1 MHETVIFLGPTLDAA
16 AARRVLDA
24 EYLPPIKR
32 GDLAKLGFGVKNV
45 GIIDGE
51 FFQSLA
57 VSPREVLA
65 VLDRGIKVYG
75 SSSMGALRA
84 AETYQY
90 GMIGVGKI
98 FEWYRDGEIDA
109 DDEVAVT
116 YDPVTYRTSSVPLV
130 NVRFCLKSAVS
141 EGVVEQSKAYEIID
155 AVEAL
160 YFPSR
165 SYQVVTQLC
174 PQLEGYIQQRHPDQ
188 KRDDAL
194 LLLHAI
200 VQGDGTGLHHP
211 ER

>member
-1 MHETVIFLGPTLDAA
+1 MRETVIFLGPTLDLA
-16 AARRVLDA
+16 AARRILDA

-32 GDLAKLGFGVKNV
+32 GDLARLGSGVKNV

-84 AETYQY
+84 AETFPY
-90 GMIGVGKI
+90 GVIGVGKI
-98 FEWYRDGEIDA
+98 FEWYRDGKVDS

-116 YDPVTYRTSSVPLV
+116 YDPVTYRPLSVPLI
-130 NVRFCLKSAVS
+130 NIRFCLKAAAS
-141 EGVVEQSKAYEIID
+141 EGVIEQSEADEIIN
-155 AVEAL
+155 AVERL
-160 YFPSR
+160 YFPFR
-165 SYQVVTQLC
+165 SYQVVTKVC
-174 PQLEGYIQQRHPDQ
+174 AQLEGYIERRRPDQ

-200 VQGDGTGLHHP
+200 AQADGNGLYHP
-211 ER
+211 D

>member
-1 MHETVIFLGPTLDAA
+1 MRETAIFLGPTLDVA
-16 AARRVLDA
+16 AARRILDA

-32 GDLAKLGFGVKNV
+32 GDLARLGSDVKKV

-57 VSPREVLA
+57 VSPREVLT

-84 AETYQY
+84 AETFPY

-98 FEWYRDGEIDA
+98 FEWYRDGEVDA

-116 YDPVTYRTSSVPLV
+116 YDPVTYRPLSVPLI
-130 NVRFCLKSAVS
+130 NIRFCLKAAAS
-141 EGVVEQSKAYEIID
+141 EGVIEQPEADEIIN
-155 AVEAL
+155 AVERL
-160 YFPSR
+160 YFPFR
-165 SYQVVTQLC
+165 SYQVVTRLC
-174 PQLEGYIQQRHPDQ
+174 AQLEGYIQRRRPDQ

-200 VQGDGTGLHHP
+200 AEADDAELYHP
-211 ER
+211 R

>member
-1 MHETVIFLGPTLDAA
+1 MRETAIFLGPTLDVA
-16 AARRVLDA
+16 AARRILDA

-32 GDLAKLGFGVKNV
+32 GDLARLGSDVKKV

-57 VSPREVLA
+57 VSPREVLT

-84 AETYQY
+84 AETFPY

-98 FEWYRDGEIDA
+98 FEWYRDGEVDA

-116 YDPVTYRTSSVPLV
+116 YDPVTYRPLSVPLI
-130 NVRFCLKSAVS
+130 NIRFCLKAAAS
-141 EGVVEQSKAYEIID
+141 EGVIEQPEADEIIN
-155 AVEAL
+155 AVERL
-160 YFPSR
+160 YFPFR
-165 SYQVVTQLC
+165 SYQVVTRLSA
-174 PQLEGYIQQRHPDQ
+174 QLEGYIQRRRPDQ

-200 VQGDGTGLHHP
+200 AEADDAELYP
-211 ER
+211 PR

>member
-1 MHETVIFLGPTLDAA
+1 M
-16 AARRVLDA
+16 
-24 EYLPPIKR
+24 
-32 GDLAKLGFGVKNV
+32 

-65 VLDRGIKVYG
+65 VLDRGTKVYG

-84 AETYQY
+84 AETFPY
-90 GMIGVGKI
+90 GTIGVGKI
-98 FEWYRDGEIDA
+98 FEWYRDGEVDA

-116 YDPVTYRTSSVPLV
+116 YDPVTYRPLSVPLI
-130 NVRFCLKSAVS
+130 NIRFCLKAAAS
-141 EGVVEQSKAYEIID
+141 EGVIEQPEVDEIINT
-155 AVEAL
+155 VERL
-160 YFPSR
+160 YFPFR

-174 PQLEGYIQQRHPDQ
+174 AQLEGFIQRRRPDQ

-200 VQGDGTGLHHP
+200 A
-211 ER
+211 EAK